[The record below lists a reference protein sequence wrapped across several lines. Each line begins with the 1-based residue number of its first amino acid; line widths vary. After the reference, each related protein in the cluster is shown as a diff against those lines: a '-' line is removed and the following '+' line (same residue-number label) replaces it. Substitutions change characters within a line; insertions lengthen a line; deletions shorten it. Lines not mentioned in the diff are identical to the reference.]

1 MTPKPKKVPRH
12 QQATMSVRLRNLDS
26 PQRRAIAEQQQQ
38 GREVRDRPAT
48 NNRGGAAANA
58 RRGAP
63 ANARGGAIA
72 APAQRRRSQRLAAAR
87 NPENVLDGGRPPAG
101 VNRRPVG
108 AANASGSGRG
118 GHGNL
123 VNRGGR
129 GGAAA
134 GQRRS
139 SGRHRASAG
148 RQHPVPEVEAVAN
161 IDADLPP
168 PADVGDDVGRPE
180 AQVVEKQ
187 TEPVPPTGQ
196 ESLQMPLQR
205 NEVSVQTEEVF
216 REPEGAVRVV
226 NVVANAPAF
235 PPPRVIWLNRQRYVL
250 DEEDWPNSASVRS
263 PAPLVAS
270 VRSPA
275 PLVASSQLCVRL
287 PTHRLLCSAA
297 LHVSLRPPILPFSL
311 RLIRAVRR
319 SPQDRRRLLR
329 RSTAREA
336 LLLTQTLDIRIDFT
350 SRQRL
355 RSFSST
361 PLVEPVAAPVVEPS
375 PVPLSQHLHITHRV
389 PPDEPQP
396 MPDFTEFTSAE
407 RLYFPP
413 MMNRVVQENDEVGA
427 AAHEHITVGPRPT
440 HALVPFLGELIIF
453 FCFILLKKLPKNWQC
468 IGRVFL
474 NQSNRVPNRSPQHE
488 TLNEAY
494 VETSNAAEEHGSSHD
509 SNLPMA
515 VLPSAGGADPSA
527 EATSTHGNDG
537 VGEENDNPAP
547 AAGQEDRGND
557 DGREQN

>member
-26 PQRRAIAEQQQQ
+26 PQRRAIAEQQQH

-275 PLVASSQLCVRL
+275 PLVASVGRQGDTQSTMR
-287 PTHRLLCSAA
+287 TTTNTSSSLLSSSSRFTTSTNS
-297 LHVSLRPPILPFSL
+297 SLLTS
-311 RLIRAVRR
+311 
-319 SPQDRRRLLR
+319 RLLR

-440 HALVPFLGELIIF
+440 HALVPFLG
-453 FCFILLKKLPKNWQC
+453 
-468 IGRVFL
+468 IGSASDEFL